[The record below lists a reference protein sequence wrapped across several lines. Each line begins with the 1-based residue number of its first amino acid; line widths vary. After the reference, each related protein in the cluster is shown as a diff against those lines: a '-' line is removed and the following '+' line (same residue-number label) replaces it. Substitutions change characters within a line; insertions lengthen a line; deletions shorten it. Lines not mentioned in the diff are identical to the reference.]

1 MRPKVLIVVMLL
13 LLFATNLFAQK
24 RSKLNW
30 FGYVKSGFEYK
41 IAKEKDQDNKNQF
54 KLILATLGCK
64 ADINEYSSL
73 FFFTYFN
80 YKNHGEP
87 YIAGLLDAQIWFTPV
102 KNLKLVIGQF
112 VTPYA
117 TENLQSSSKI
127 DFINRSY
134 VAPNSPAYRD
144 IGAYADY
151 RTNFLRFYLGTV
163 NGSGMNCP
171 DNNNHKNII
180 LRGEISPISGLKA
193 ALATSIGKDNQSND
207 LVKDQDFYS
216 ANLSYRFRNIYI
228 TAEGSNQRYLDDIS
242 KAFYIYATYD
252 FPIESKLLRYIIPAF
267 RYDFFNNPY
276 DAEDLDRYTFGLTF
290 GFDKNKWLSHFRLN
304 YEIINTRQN
313 RELIIGEVIKYPDVF
328 TAEFQMRFE

>member
-1 MRPKVLIVVMLL
+1 MKPKVLIVVMLL
-13 LLFATNLFAQK
+13 LLFGANLFAQK
-24 RSKLNW
+24 RSELNW
-30 FGYVKSGFEYK
+30 FGYVRSGFEYK
-41 IAKEKDQDNKNQF
+41 IAKEEDQDNLNQF

-80 YKNHGEP
+80 YKEHGAP
-87 YIAGLLDAQIWFTPV
+87 YVAGLLDAQIWFTPV

-134 VAPNSPAYRD
+134 VAFNSPPYRD
-144 IGAYADY
+144 IGAYVSY
-151 RTNFLRFYLGTV
+151 TSEYSKFYAGAI
-163 NGSGMNCP
+163 NGAGMNCP
-171 DNNNHKNII
+171 DNNKYKNLI
-180 LRGEISPISGLKA
+180 LREELFTTKGFKFAFAIA
-193 ALATSIGKDNQSND
+193 IGKDNDPIENAD
-207 LVKDQDFYS
+207 DMKFYS
-216 ANLSYRFRNIYI
+216 PSLSYTWRNLYI
-228 TAEGSNQRYLDDIS
+228 TAEGSYQKYLDDNS
-242 KAFYIYATYD
+242 KAFYVYATYD
-252 FPIESKLLRYIIPAF
+252 FPIETELLHYVTPAF

-313 RELIIGEVIKYPDVF
+313 REIIIGEVIKYPDVF
-328 TAEFQMRFE
+328 TAEFQMRFD